1 MRNNASALLQA
12 GEVNELAAGTGRGEM
27 LRRDFFQRDPLSC
40 ARDLIGCELNW
51 NSCAGIIVETEAY
64 NAIGDEA
71 CHCFVR
77 PSTRAFVERNR
88 AGAAYVYFNYG
99 VHWMLNVLVKGKENG
114 FVLIR
119 ALEPTRG
126 IALMR
131 KRRDV
136 HDVHRLCSGP
146 GKLTQALA
154 LTGRHDE
161 MDLCGNENHCFC
173 KPAASI
179 DVVADERIGIRRS
192 ADLPWRFT
200 LRDSVHVSR
209 KVRSPRAYSNEAG
222 PQTGKATA
230 NLR

>member
-1 MRNNASALLQA
+1 MRDHPSALLQT
-12 GEVNELAAGTGRGEM
+12 GKVSQLAAWTGRGEM
-27 LRRDFFQRDPLSC
+27 LGRDFFRRDPLSC

-51 NSCAGIIVETEAY
+51 NSCAGVIVETEAY

-77 PSTRAFVERNR
+77 PSARAFVERNR
-88 AGAAYVYFNYG
+88 AGTAYVYFNYG
-99 VHWMLNVLVKGKENG
+99 VHWMLNVLVKGNENG

-146 GKLTQALA
+146 GKLTQAFA
-154 LTGRHDE
+154 ITGRHHE
-161 MDLCGNENHCFC
+161 MNLCADQRHCFR

-192 ADLPWRFT
+192 AHLLWRCT
-200 LRDSVHVSR
+200 LRDSSHVSR
-209 KVRSPRAYSNEAG
+209 RVKS
-222 PQTGKATA
+222 T
-230 NLR
+230 

>member
-1 MRNNASALLQA
+1 MRNHASALLQT
-12 GEVNELAAGTGRGEM
+12 GKVNQLAVGTGRDEM
-27 LRRDFFQRDPLSC
+27 LGRDFFQRDPLRC

-51 NSCAGIIVETEAY
+51 NSCAGLVVETEAY

-77 PSTRAFVERNR
+77 PSARAFVKRNH

-136 HDVHRLCSGP
+136 HDIHRLCSGP

-154 LTGRHDE
+154 ITGRHDE
-161 MDLCGNENHCFC
+161 IDLCGDENHCFR

-192 ADLPWRFT
+192 AHFPWRFT
-200 LRDSVHVSR
+200 LRDSAHVSR
-209 KVRSPRAYSNEAG
+209 KIRSSLG
-222 PQTGKATA
+222 I
-230 NLR
+230 

>member
-1 MRNNASALLQA
+1 
-12 GEVNELAAGTGRGEM
+12 M
-27 LRRDFFQRDPLSC
+27 LGRDFFQRNPLSC
-40 ARDLIGCELNW
+40 ARDLIGCELIW

-77 PSTRAFVERNR
+77 PSARAFVERNH

-99 VHWMLNVLVKGKENG
+99 VHWMLNVMVKGREKG

-136 HDVHRLCSGP
+136 YDIHRLCSGP

-154 LTGRHDE
+154 ITGRHDE
-161 MDLCGNENHCFC
+161 MDLCSDENHCFR
-173 KPAASI
+173 KAAASI

-192 ADLPWRFT
+192 AHLPWRFT

-209 KVRSPRAYSNEAG
+209 KVRLSRA
-222 PQTGKATA
+222 
-230 NLR
+230 

>member
-1 MRNNASALLQA
+1 MRNHASALLQT
-12 GEVNELAAGTGRGEM
+12 GRVSQLVAGTRRGET
-27 LRRDFFQRDPLSC
+27 LGRDFFQRDPLSC
-40 ARDLIGCELNW
+40 ARHLIGCELNW

-77 PSTRAFVERNR
+77 PSTRAFVERNQ
-88 AGAAYVYFNYG
+88 AGAAYIYFNYG
-99 VHWMLNVLVKGKENG
+99 VHWMLNVLVKGNENG

-154 LTGRHDE
+154 ITGRHDE
-161 MDLCGNENHCFC
+161 MDLCSDENHCFR

-179 DVVADERIGIRRS
+179 DVVADERIGIRR
-192 ADLPWRFT
+192 AAHLPWRFT

-209 KVRSPRAYSNEAG
+209 KVRSARAQLPAA
-222 PQTGKATA
+222 P
-230 NLR
+230 

>member
-1 MRNNASALLQA
+1 MRNHAAALLQT
-12 GEVNELAAGTGRGEM
+12 GRVSQLAAGIGPGEI
-27 LRRDFFQRDPLSC
+27 LGRDFFQRDPLSC
-40 ARDLIGCELNW
+40 ARDLIGCELIW
-51 NSCAGIIVETEAY
+51 SSCAGVIAETEAY

-77 PSTRAFVERNR
+77 PSARAFVERNQ

-136 HDVHRLCSGP
+136 HDVRRLCSGP

-154 LTGRHDE
+154 ITGRHDE
-161 MDLCGNENHCFC
+161 LDLCGDENHCFR
-173 KPAASI
+173 KSAASI
-179 DVVADERIGIRRS
+179 EVVADERIGIRRS
-192 ADLPWRFT
+192 AQLPWRFT
-200 LRDSVHVSR
+200 LRDSEHVSR
-209 KVRSPRAYSNEAG
+209 KVQSSRAQLPAA
-222 PQTGKATA
+222 P
-230 NLR
+230 

>member
-1 MRNNASALLQA
+1 MRNHASALLQTGRVNQLVA
-12 GEVNELAAGTGRGEM
+12 GIGRGEM
-27 LRRDFFQRDPLSC
+27 LGRDFFQRDPLSC
-40 ARDLIGCELNW
+40 AHDLIGCELIW
-51 NSCAGIIVETEAY
+51 NSCTGVIVETEAY

-77 PSTRAFVERNR
+77 PSARAFVERNH

-114 FVLIR
+114 FVLLR

-154 LTGRHDE
+154 ITGRHDE
-161 MDLCGNENHCFC
+161 MDLCGDENHCFR

-179 DVVADERIGIRRS
+179 DVAADERIGIRRS
-192 ADLPWRFT
+192 AHLPWRFT
-200 LRDSVHVSR
+200 LRDNAHVSR
-209 KVRSPRAYSNEAG
+209 KVPSSRARAEGSRRSYR
-222 PQTGKATA
+222 
-230 NLR
+230 

>member
-1 MRNNASALLQA
+1 MRNHASALLQTWR
-12 GEVNELAAGTGRGEM
+12 VSQLVVGTGRGEM
-27 LRRDFFQRDPLSC
+27 LGRDCFQRDPLSC
-40 ARDLIGCELNW
+40 ARDLIGCELIW

-77 PSTRAFVERNR
+77 PSARAFVERNY

-99 VHWMLNVLVKGKENG
+99 VHWMLNVLVKGRENG

-131 KRRDV
+131 RRRHI

-154 LTGRHDE
+154 
-161 MDLCGNENHCFC
+161 
-173 KPAASI
+173 I
-179 DVVADERIGIRRS
+179 
-192 ADLPWRFT
+192 
-200 LRDSVHVSR
+200 
-209 KVRSPRAYSNEAG
+209 
-222 PQTGKATA
+222 TGKVEVTGFRA
-230 NLR
+230 